1 MPGMLTPEEM
11 NRLEAAQ
18 GGEFDRLFL
27 EFMIK
32 HHDGALVMVMELF
45 SADGA
50 GEEPEI
56 FAFAS
61 DVDTD
66 QRIEIDRMSAM
77 LLEILK

>member
-1 MPGMLTPEEM
+1 
-11 NRLEAAQ
+11 
-18 GGEFDRLFL
+18 
-27 EFMIK
+27 MIK

-61 DVDTD
+61 DVDSD
-66 QRIEIDRMSAM
+66 QRVEIDRMSAM
-77 LLEILK
+77 LLEMLK